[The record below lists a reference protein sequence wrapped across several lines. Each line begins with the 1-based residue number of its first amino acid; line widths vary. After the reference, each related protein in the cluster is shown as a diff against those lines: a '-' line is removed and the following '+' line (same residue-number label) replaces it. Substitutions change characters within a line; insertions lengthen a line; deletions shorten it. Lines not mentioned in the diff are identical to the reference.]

1 MHILWL
7 KTELLHPIDK
17 GGRIRTYH
25 MLAAMKREHRVT
37 YLSLSD
43 GTESDADVRRASEY
57 CDTLVRVPYRAPAKR
72 SPAFWSDL
80 ARNAVSALPYAITRY
95 RSPAMRERIAQ
106 LVRDTGVD
114 LVVCDFLTPAVNVPD
129 GLGVRTALFQHNVEA
144 MIWERH
150 AEVAGNAVSRAYMS
164 EQARRMRRFEGE
176 QCRRFDHVV
185 AVSEQ
190 DADVMRQRYGITAV
204 SAVPTG
210 VDTDFFRPR
219 GEARDGRD
227 VVFVGSMDWMPND
240 DGAAWFVDQ
249 IWPAIRRAV
258 PDATFTIVGRNP
270 TPRVRELAE
279 RVPGLRVTGTVADVR
294 PYLERA
300 AAVVVPLRVG
310 GGTRLKIYEALAMER
325 PVVSTTIGAEGLPV
339 RHGEHILLADDPD
352 RFASEVVALLQNPAR
367 GDRLGAAAAAY
378 VRAEFGWDRVAARFA
393 DVCAGVSLL
402 PTPTL
407 AAS

>member
-1 MHILWL
+1 MHILWI

-17 GGRIRTYH
+17 GGRIRTYN
-25 MLAAMKREHRVT
+25 MLAALKREHRVT

-43 GTESDADVRRASEY
+43 GTERDDDVARASVY
-57 CDTLVRVPYRAPAKR
+57 CDTLVRVPFRAAAKP
-72 SPAFWSDL
+72 SIAFWADV
-80 ARNAVSALPYAITRY
+80 ARNTASPLPYVIARY
-95 RSPAMRERIAQ
+95 RSAEMRARITQ
-106 LVRDTGVD
+106 LVRDTGAD

-150 AEVAGNAVSRAYMS
+150 AELAKNPAARAYMA
-164 EQARRMRRFEGE
+164 EQARRMRRFEGQ

-190 DADVMRQRYGITAV
+190 DADVMRRRYGVAAV

-210 VDTDFFRPR
+210 VDTNFFTPR
-219 GEARDGRD
+219 GETRDGRD

-240 DGAAWFVDQ
+240 DGAAWFVDA
-249 IWPAIRRAV
+249 IFPSIRRAV

-270 TPRVRELAE
+270 TPRVRELAD

-378 VRAEFGWDRVAARFA
+378 VRSEFGWDRVAARFA
-393 DVCAGVSLL
+393 EVCAGVSLL

>member
-25 MLAAMKREHRVT
+25 MLAAMRREHRVT

-43 GTESDADVRRASEY
+43 GTETESDVRRAAEY
-57 CDTLVRVPYRAPAKR
+57 CDTLVRVPYHAPAKR
-72 SPAFWSDL
+72 TAAFYRDL
-80 ARNAVSALPYAITRY
+80 ARNVASPLPYAISRY
-95 RSPAMRERIAQ
+95 RSAEMRRRIVE
-106 LVRDTGVD
+106 LVRDAKVD
-114 LVVCDFLTPAVNVPD
+114 LVVCDFLTPAVNVPE

-150 AEVAGNAVSRAYMS
+150 AEVARNPVARAYMAD
-164 EQARRMRRFEGE
+164 QARRMRRFEGE
-176 QCRRFDHVV
+176 ACRRFDHVV

-190 DADVMRQRYGITAV
+190 DAGVLRARYGVGEV

-210 VDTDFFRPR
+210 VDTSYFRPT
-219 GEARDGRD
+219 GLARDGRD
-227 VVFVGSMDWMPND
+227 IVFVGSMDWMPND
-240 DGAAWFVDQ
+240 DAAVFFVER
-249 IWPAIRRAV
+249 ILPEIRRSVA
-258 PDATFTIVGRNP
+258 DATFTIVGRNP

-279 RVPGLRVTGTVADVR
+279 RVAGVRVTGTVADVR
-294 PYLERA
+294 PHLERA

-310 GGTRLKIYEALAMER
+310 GGTRLKIYEAMAMER

-339 RHGEHILLADDPD
+339 SHGEHILLADDPA
-352 RFASEVVALLQNPAR
+352 RFAGEVVSLLQSPAR

-378 VRAEFGWDRVAARFA
+378 VRSEFGWDRVAARFA
-393 DVCAGVSLL
+393 DVCAGVSPL